1 MLSECGYSSRWL
13 LGRCGGVLS
22 FRYRSAD
29 ADEAKL
35 SKSIP
40 FQLQKL
46 FAELQV
52 CVFVCVR
59 SDAKADW
66 YWKCEG

>member
-52 CVFVCVR
+52 CCVCLCAVGCQSR
-59 SDAKADW
+59 LVL
-66 YWKCEG
+66 EM

>member
-1 MLSECGYSSRWL
+1 MWAGTLSPEA
-13 LGRCGGVLS
+13 RCSPQSTPRASLVRLS

-29 ADEAKL
+29 ADDAKL

-59 SDAKADW
+59 SGAKAD
-66 YWKCEG
+66 